1 MRNAYYL
8 TEKKGKRKQEI
19 PGICERI
26 ISKLI

>member
-8 TEKKGKRKQEI
+8 TEKKGKRKQGI